1 VTASPPTLV
10 VGPAGTVLR
19 RRLGPTAWVVLEAA
33 VALAHDAGGDLVLD
47 ASARA
52 LALEVGLSK
61 NTVARAL
68 SMLRES
74 GLVTFMQTRGN
85 DGEFGA
91 GRYVIALPANV
102 LTVAI
107 APMTTFPLTSRTT
120 HRVTHAS
127 VEQLALLPN

>member
-1 VTASPPTLV
+1 VTGSPPALV
-10 VGPAGTVLR
+10 VGSAGAVLR

-33 VALAHDAGGDLVLD
+33 VALARDSDGELVFG
-47 ASARA
+47 ASARS

-68 SMLRES
+68 NSLREC
-74 GLVTFMQTRGN
+74 GLLTFTQTRGN
-85 DGEFGA
+85 DGEFEA

-102 LTVAI
+102 ITVA

>member
-1 VTASPPTLV
+1 
-10 VGPAGTVLR
+10 
-19 RRLGPTAWVVLEAA
+19 LEAA

-47 ASARA
+47 ASARS
-52 LALEVGLSK
+52 LAPEVGLSK

-74 GLVTFMQTRGN
+74 GLVTFTQSRGN
-85 DGEFGA
+85 DGEFNA

-102 LTVAI
+102 LTIA
-107 APMTTFPLTSRTT
+107 APMTTLPLTSRST